1 MHAFRAAG
9 MPVLWTNW
17 GVTDFDSE
25 YNVFVLFAAVYKVLT
40 HLQSYQYAPIVH
52 QRLFVRWN
60 VFDIVWE
67 RDGDG
72 SCTSI

>member
-1 MHAFRAAG
+1 

-25 YNVFVLFAAVYKVLT
+25 YSVLLQRSKVLT
-40 HLQSYQYAPIVH
+40 HLRSYQYAPIVH
-52 QRLFVRWN
+52 QRLFVRWD
-60 VFDIVWE
+60 VLDVVWE